1 MAEEVWRKLELE
13 LEMREV
19 KRIGKEEK
27 KGEGMVLV
35 KLGSVEEKRKVMEAK
50 KKLKGRRERIEDDLT
65 AEERKTKWRIEREAE
80 VERRKGKKV
89 QVGYMR
95 MWVNGRM

>member
-1 MAEEVWRKLELE
+1 
-13 LEMREV
+13 MREV
-19 KRIGKEEK
+19 KKIGKEEK

-35 KLGSVEEKRKVMEAK
+35 KFESVEEERKVMEAK

-80 VERRKGKKV
+80 VERMKGKNV
-89 QVGYMR
+89 QVGYMK
-95 MWVNGRM
+95 MWVDGRMQT